1 MTITRREFLTTA
13 TMAGLAARF
22 VPPEAARLPLS
33 FSTLGCPKW
42 TWTQILDFAAEHGFA
57 AIELRGIL
65 GDLDLPNRPEFAP
78 ERLPGIKKDLA
89 AHGLKISDL
98 GSSSE
103 MHHADEAKRAQQ
115 IADAKRFIDL
125 AEKLESPYV
134 RIYGNKLE
142 GPRDEVIHRIASG
155 MHELA
160 QYAGPRNVTVIIESH
175 GDFTDSASLKQILTE
190 ADSEHAALLWD
201 AHHTFAS
208 SHEEPE
214 FTVRELGRWIKH
226 THLKDSVLVNGE
238 RHYVLTGKGDVPV
251 QRQMQA
257 LVAIGYKGYF
267 SFEWEKLWHPEIA
280 EPELAIADY
289 AQVASGYLQKRR
301 MNNR

>member
-65 GDLDLPNRPEFAP
+65 GDLDLPSRPEFAP

-289 AQVASGYLQKRR
+289 AQVARGYLQKSK
-301 MNNR
+301 NN